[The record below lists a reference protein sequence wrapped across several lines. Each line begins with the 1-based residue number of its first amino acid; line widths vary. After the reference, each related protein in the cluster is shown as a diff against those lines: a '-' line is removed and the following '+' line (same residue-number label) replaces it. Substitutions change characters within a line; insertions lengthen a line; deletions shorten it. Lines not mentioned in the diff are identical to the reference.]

1 MLPRPARGQDARR
14 VAHHVHNQSGV
25 VGDGRQAGETGH
37 KPRFEQCVLLEG
49 DARLDRVGQA
59 EAAGGDKLRLSGV
72 RAQILFENAADF
84 NEFAFVV
91 RSDDEFHGG
100 PLFLTY
106 GCA

>member
-1 MLPRPARGQDARR
+1 MAGRPVRPATNRALSSAFSWKVTPVSTG
-14 VAHHVHNQSGV
+14 SG
-25 VGDGRQAGETGH
+25 R
-37 KPRFEQCVLLEG
+37 PRLP
-49 DARLDRVGQA
+49 
-59 EAAGGDKLRLSGV
+59 GGDKLRLSGV